1 MSNELY
7 AQLEAWWPVI
17 GLTLFLAII
26 LYVMRPGAK
35 AKAEYRRDAEI
46 SFDDEKGGKNGK
58 NGKDDRNG
66 K

>member
-35 AKAEYRRDAEI
+35 AKAEYQRDAEI
-46 SFDDEKGGKNGK
+46 PFENDK